1 MHMVTF
7 GHSYTPPFVWAA
19 LNFCLPHTGPT
30 SLPPPQI
37 SADMQTSV
45 QTGLMTEQ
53 LRKPRRKA
61 RGAPFAC
68 LLPWPAGDEP
78 VRITCS
84 GIAAWYV
91 VIGAFLVC

>member
-1 MHMVTF
+1 
-7 GHSYTPPFVWAA
+7 
-19 LNFCLPHTGPT
+19 
-30 SLPPPQI
+30 
-37 SADMQTSV
+37 
-45 QTGLMTEQ
+45 MTEQ